1 MDRRMNFNEIF
12 VIHPDGSIEPRQQIQ
27 VGGVSF
33 GPGVRFGRGVSFS
46 GIDFSLF
53 IGRDF
58 QVRKNDS
65 TLNILGVY
73 Q

>member
-1 MDRRMNFNEIF
+1 MERMNFNQIF
-12 VIHPDGSIEPRQQIQ
+12 IVHSDGSIEPRFPVR

-33 GPGVRFGRGVSFS
+33 GPGVRFGKGVSFS

-53 IGRDF
+53 MGKEF
-58 QVRKNDS
+58 QVRREGQII
-65 TLNILGVY
+65 NILGVY

>member
-1 MDRRMNFNEIF
+1 MERTMNFNEIF
-12 VIHPDGSIEPRQQIQ
+12 IIHPDGSIEPRQPIQ

-53 IGRDF
+53 VGRNF
-58 QVRKNDS
+58 QVREENGILD
-65 TLNILGVY
+65 ILGVY

>member
-1 MDRRMNFNEIF
+1 METMNFNEIF
-12 VIHPDGSIEPRQQIQ
+12 FIHPDGSIEPRFPVQ

-33 GPGVRFGRGVSFS
+33 GPGVRFGKGVSFS

-58 QVRKNDS
+58 QVRRDGQII
-65 TLNILGVY
+65 NILGIY

>member
-1 MDRRMNFNEIF
+1 MNFNEIF
-12 VIHPDGSIEPRQQIQ
+12 NTHVDGSIEPRRLIQ

-33 GPGVRFGRGVSFS
+33 GPGVRFNRGVSFS

-53 IGRDF
+53 IGREF
-58 QVRKNDS
+58 QVRDENGVI
-65 TLNILGVY
+65 NILGVF

>member
-1 MDRRMNFNEIF
+1 MEKIMNFNQIF
-12 VIHPDGSIEPRQQIQ
+12 TVHIDGSIEALHPIQ

-46 GIDFSLF
+46 GVDFSLF

-58 QVRKNDS
+58 RVKEENGA
-65 TLNILGVY
+65 LIILGAY

>member
-1 MDRRMNFNEIF
+1 MNFNEIF
-12 VIHPDGSIEPRQQIQ
+12 VIHSDGSIEPRQSIQ
-27 VGGVSF
+27 VGGVGF

-53 IGRDF
+53 VGKNF
-58 QVRKNDS
+58 QVREDQNV
-65 TLNILGVY
+65 LHILGAY